1 MNVLYFHQ
9 HFSTPQG
16 ATGTRSYEMSRALI
30 KAGHEVT
37 IVCGSYG
44 AGDTGLTDSYYKG
57 VRKGIVDGINI
68 IEFELPYS
76 NTDDFLKRTRVF
88 FKFALKSIKVA
99 LTRQYDLVF
108 ATSTPLTAG
117 IPGIFARWLRGK
129 RFVFEVRD
137 LWPEL
142 PREMGVIK
150 NPVILWMMGVLEWAS
165 YRSAHSC
172 IGLSPGIVEGIKK
185 RGVRSSK
192 ITMIPNGCDI
202 ALFSASSIKPKRP
215 EKVNES
221 DLLAIF
227 TGTHG
232 LANGVGAALDAA
244 AELLKRGRT
253 DIKFCFIGQGKEKQ
267 SLLKRAKEEGLD
279 NCVFLDAIPKTELIA
294 YLKGADIGLQMLK
307 NIPVFYYG
315 TSPNKFF
322 DYIAAGLPV
331 LNNYPG
337 WLADMIKK
345 HSGGFAIPAD
355 NALAYADTLELATD
369 NRNDLNIMGKN
380 NQLLAKDFDRKI
392 LSSQF
397 VVWLE
402 RTYDETID

>member
-1 MNVLYFHQ
+1 MKVLYFHQ

-37 IVCGSYG
+37 LVCGSYG
-44 AGDTGLTDSYYKG
+44 GGDTGLNNSYYKG
-57 VRKGIVDGINI
+57 IRNGTVDGIHI

-76 NTDDFLKRTRVF
+76 NTDSFLKRTGAF
-88 FKFALKSIKVA
+88 LKFALKSIKVA
-99 LTRQYDLVF
+99 LTKEYDLVF

-150 NPVILWMMGVLEWAS
+150 SPVILWMMGVLEWSS
-165 YRSAHSC
+165 YCSAHAC

-185 RGVRSSK
+185 RGVKSSK
-192 ITMIPNGCDI
+192 ITMIPNGCDLE
-202 ALFSASSIKPKRP
+202 LFTDNNIEPKRP
-215 EKVNES
+215 EGVDDS
-221 DLLAIF
+221 HLLAVF

-244 AELLKRGRT
+244 AELLKRGRI
-253 DIKFCFIGQGKEKQ
+253 DIKFCFIGQGKEKPQ
-267 SLLKRAKEEGLD
+267 LVKRATDEGLT
-279 NCVFLDAIPKTELIA
+279 NCIFLDPVPKTELIA
-294 YLKGADIGLQMLK
+294 YLKGADIGLQMLR

-322 DYIAAGLPV
+322 DYIAVGLPV

-337 WLADMIKK
+337 WLADMIEN
-345 HSGGFAIPAD
+345 HSGGFAISAD
-355 NALAYADTLELATD
+355 NFIAYADALELAAD
-369 NRNDLNIMGKN
+369 NRNNLDKMGKN
-380 NQLLAKDFDRKI
+380 NQLLAKQFDRGV
-392 LSSQF
+392 LSAQF
-397 VVWLE
+397 VEWLE
-402 RTYDETID
+402 KAQA

>member
-1 MNVLYFHQ
+1 MKVLYFHQ

-16 ATGTRSYEMSRALI
+16 AAGTRSYEMSRALI

-37 IVCGSYG
+37 LVCGSYG
-44 AGDTGLTDSYYKG
+44 GGDTGLTDSYYKG
-57 VRKGIVDGINI
+57 VRKGTVDGIHI

-76 NTDDFLKRTRVF
+76 NTDGFLKRTGVF

-99 LTRQYDLVF
+99 LTREYDLVF

-142 PREMGVIK
+142 PREMGVVK
-150 NPVILWMMGVLEWAS
+150 NPVVLWMMGVLEWAS
-165 YRSAHSC
+165 YRSAHAC

-185 RGVRSSK
+185 RSVKSNK
-192 ITMIPNGCDI
+192 ITMIPNGCDLE
-202 ALFSASSIKPKRP
+202 LFTDNNIEPKRP
-215 EKVNES
+215 EGVDDS
-221 DLLAIF
+221 HLLAVF

-253 DIKFCFIGQGKEKQ
+253 DIKFCFIGQGKEKPQ
-267 SLLKRAKEEGLD
+267 LVKRATDEELT
-279 NCVFLDAIPKTELIA
+279 NCIFLDPVPKIELVA
-294 YLKGADIGLQMLK
+294 YLKGADIGLQMLR
-307 NIPVFYYG
+307 NVPVFYYG

-322 DYIAAGLPV
+322 DYIAIGLPV

-337 WLADMIKK
+337 WLTDMINENKN
-345 HSGGFAIPAD
+345 GFAIPPDDNISFANALEYAAD
-355 NALAYADTLELATD
+355 NRSELLGMGEKSQKLA
-369 NRNDLNIMGKN
+369 
-380 NQLLAKDFDRKI
+380 NQFDRKK
-392 LSSQF
+392 LSNDF
-397 VVWLE
+397 VVWIE
-402 RTYDETID
+402 ETQK